1 MPHPPNTST
10 YNVFVP
16 LVPHPL
22 HTSTYNV
29 FVALVP
35 HPPHALTYN
44 VFVALG
50 PHPPHALTYN
60 VFVALELLA
69 GLDEA
74 GEQWFE
80 DLSDDDGI
88 DSAASTDGFA
98 EVIRVSAR
106 LPAVRLL
113 VS

>member
-1 MPHPPNTST
+1 MT
-10 YNVFVP
+10 YP
-16 LVPHPL
+16 L
-22 HTSTYNV
+22 
-29 FVALVP
+29 
-35 HPPHALTYN
+35 
-44 VFVALG
+44 
-50 PHPPHALTYN
+50 HALTYN

-88 DSAASTDGFA
+88 DSAASTDRLA

-106 LPAVRLL
+106 LSAVRLL